1 MYVNNN
7 KKLVAQLLLAAF
19 ILESCHGNISVI
31 TEPET
36 RTKTKSLIL
45 SHNSAPILL
54 YTSTKVVDDK
64 NVGTSQELY
73 MPMQPTAQQA
83 STQPSNTSTTN
94 GATNLKKITPNTLEH
109 WQSLPTV
116 QKTSAIRRANNNRQL
131 NANHTMISRL
141 TNQVCIANGGYQ
153 VEFQKKDD
161 SGLQAIVE
169 DKYTTGFTRQILPVH
184 IQPGLNYSGIAIKNP
199 IWQKLCVH
207 IIKGC
212 VYVGQTGL
220 LGGGEDKIPH
230 PDKESEHSI
239 EQTQAFIG
247 EAAKNAEKAKGKNIV
262 LVLGNTGVG
271 KSAAVNYLLGTEMK
285 FDTNDDGDRIA
296 VTKNPQEESA
306 KIGRNN
312 FESETFFPD
321 VYYNSAAASYVY
333 CDTPGFND
341 TRTEEEQL
349 NATIATQ
356 LITSCADAV
365 RAIMVVIDIQDLTSG
380 KGKGMRELS
389 LTLSRLLKNDIAP
402 NSILFVFNDK
412 NASEINLDNI
422 HKRIDSLKKT
432 EIAKLEKLKKSM
444 ETGGKATLKEYKR
457 LQQTLPLLEILS
469 SSKDNTFK
477 INLFDDFKS
486 KQCIEKLIQNIQS
499 TPKDKF
505 NFSDYDEV
513 RAKFNKQLAEV
524 LDNITSKLCEF
535 VNAQKD
541 IDLLN
546 RKIESC
552 NERIV
557 FYEDQLRLLNPQQ
570 KLQEEEQIPKLEDK
584 IKSYEQKIEALT
596 RTRQTPRVK
605 VSRLEDEKDNL
616 EKDQEILYEESWI
629 RYYNGEEFIYNGPPF
644 TKVEISETK
653 IPTVDILVKPR
664 LRSEIINKEK
674 GLYRARLEI
683 YGFLDQGIHFLDSS
697 CGGNHKVSIYIQ
709 ARNHPAN
716 KARIQQIEKELTE
729 EGEKI
734 AACNRKI
741 MDIENSRDITRK
753 LLETYKT
760 NIQKQKKQAEDKRK
774 SLEAD
779 LGRIQREKQEAIA
792 QKAKQEKIRQE
803 AEKYL
808 AERGTT
814 IAAIYNL
821 IAHGIT
827 SNEANVVEKFK
838 EYYQHYQSILD
849 QGPNYIA
856 SLHKINYPD
865 HLICP
870 LTQELFLDPV
880 VTPCGH
886 SFSHQELL
894 KWLNTQKSCP
904 NCRESVNPKRLSP
917 NVTLRQV
924 IEKLLSRRTDKN

>member
-7 KKLVAQLLLAAF
+7 KKLVAQLLLATF
-19 ILESCHGNISVI
+19 ILESCHSSIPVI
-31 TEPET
+31 TEPKT
-36 RTKTKSLIL
+36 RTKTKSLTL
-45 SHNSAPILL
+45 SHNPAPILL
-54 YTSTKVVDDK
+54 YTSNKVIDDK
-64 NVGTSQELY
+64 NGGTNQELY

-83 STQPSNTSTTN
+83 STQPFNTSNTN
-94 GATNLKKITPNTLEH
+94 EATNLEKVTPNTLEH
-109 WQSLPTV
+109 WQSLPIK
-116 QKTSAIRRANNNRQL
+116 QKASDIRRVNNNRQL

-141 TNQVCIANGGYQ
+141 TNQVCIANGGCQ
-153 VEFQKKDD
+153 VAFQKKED

-169 DKYTTGFTRQILPVH
+169 DKYATGSTRQILPVH
-184 IQPGLNYSGIAIKNP
+184 IQPGINYSEIAIKNP
-199 IWQKLCVH
+199 IWQKLCIH
-207 IIKGC
+207 IIKGY
-212 VYVGQTGL
+212 VYVGHIGL
-220 LGGGEDKIPH
+220 LGGDEDKISH
-230 PDKESEHSI
+230 PEKESEHKI
-239 EQTQAFIG
+239 EQIQAFIG
-247 EAAKNAEKAKGKNIV
+247 EAAKNAEKAKSKDIV

-271 KSAAVNYLLGTEMK
+271 KSAAVNYLLGTKMK
-285 FDTNDDGDRIA
+285 FDTNDEGDRIA
-296 VTKNPQEESA
+296 VTRNPQEERA

-312 FESETFFPD
+312 FESETFFPN
-321 VYYNSAAASYVY
+321 VYCNSAAASYVY

-356 LITSCADAV
+356 LIISCAEAV
-365 RAIMVVIDIQDLTSG
+365 RAIIVVIDIQDLTTG

-389 LTLSRLLKNDIAP
+389 LTLSRLLKSDIAP

-412 NASEINLDNI
+412 NGSEINLDNI
-422 HKRIDSLKKT
+422 HKKIDSLKKT
-432 EIAKLEKLKKSM
+432 EIAKLEKLQKSM
-444 ETGGKATLKEYKR
+444 ETGGKAMLKEYKR

-486 KQCIEKLIQNIQS
+486 KQCIEKLIQNTQS

-513 RAKFNKQLAEV
+513 RANFNKQLAEV
-524 LDNITSKLCEF
+524 LDKITCKLCEF
-535 VNAQKD
+535 VNAHKD

-546 RKIESC
+546 STIESC
-552 NERIV
+552 NERII
-557 FYEDQLRLLNPQQ
+557 FYKDQLRPLNLQQ
-570 KLQEEEQIPKLEDK
+570 KIQEEEQIPILEKK
-584 IKSYEQKIEALT
+584 IKNYEQDIEVLT
-596 RTRQTPRVK
+596 RKRQPPRVK
-605 VSRLEDEKDNL
+605 VNSLENEKADL
-616 EKDQEILYEESWI
+616 EKDREILYKETRI
-629 RYYNGEEFIYNGPPF
+629 IYCNEFVYNGPPF
-644 TKVEISETK
+644 TRVKIRKGK
-653 IPTVDILVKPR
+653 IPGTGLAAFKPQ
-664 LRSEIINKEK
+664 LKSEFIDKEN
-674 GLYRARLEI
+674 GIYRANLAI
-683 YGFLDQGIHFLDSS
+683 YSPYAHPGIRKMESYFA
-697 CGGNHKVSIYIQ
+697 GTHKVLIYIQ
-709 ARNHPAN
+709 ARNHPDN
-716 KARIQQIEKELTE
+716 KARIQQIERILAE

-734 AACNRKI
+734 AAFNREI
-741 MDIENSRDITRK
+741 MDLESSRDITLK

-760 NIQKQKKQAEDKRK
+760 NIQKQKKQLEDKRK
-774 SLEAD
+774 SLEAN
-779 LGRIQREKQEAIA
+779 LGRIQRENQEAIV

-808 AERGTT
+808 TERGTT

-827 SNEANVVEKFK
+827 SNEVNVIEKFK

-904 NCRESVNPKRLSP
+904 NCREPVKPKRLCP
-917 NVTLRQV
+917 NVSLRQV
-924 IEKLLSRRTDKN
+924 IEKLLSSRNDKN

>member
-19 ILESCHGNISVI
+19 ILESCHSNIPVI
-31 TEPET
+31 TEPKT

-45 SHNSAPILL
+45 SHSPAPILL
-54 YTSTKVVDDK
+54 YTSTKVIDDK
-64 NVGTSQELY
+64 NGGTNQDLY

-83 STQPSNTSTTN
+83 YAQPLNTSNTN
-94 GATNLKKITPNTLEH
+94 RATNLEKVTSNTLEH
-109 WQSLPTV
+109 WQILPIK
-116 QKTSAIRRANNNRQL
+116 QKAPDTRRVNNSRQL

-141 TNQVCIANGGYQ
+141 INQVCIANGGYQ
-153 VEFQKKDD
+153 VAFQKKEN
-161 SGLQAIVE
+161 SRLQAIVE
-169 DKYTTGFTRQILPVH
+169 DKYTTGSTRQILPVY
-184 IQPGLNYSGIAIKNP
+184 IQPGINYSEIAIKNP
-199 IWQKLCVH
+199 IWQKLCIH

-212 VYVGQTGL
+212 VYVGHIGL
-220 LGGGEDKIPH
+220 LGGDEDKISH
-230 PDKESEHSI
+230 TKKESEHKI
-239 EQTQAFIG
+239 EQIQAFIG
-247 EAAKNAEKAKGKNIV
+247 EAAKNAEKAKSKDIV

-271 KSAAVNYLLGTEMK
+271 KSTAVNYLLGTKIK
-285 FDTNDDGDRIA
+285 FDTNDEGDRIA
-296 VTKNPQEESA
+296 VTRNPQEERA

-356 LITSCADAV
+356 LIISCAEAV
-365 RAIMVVIDIQDLTSG
+365 RAIIVVIDIQDLTTG

-389 LTLSRLLKNDIAP
+389 LTLSRLLKSDIAP

-412 NASEINLDNI
+412 NGSEINLDNI
-422 HKRIDSLKKT
+422 HKKIESLKKT
-432 EIAKLEKLKKSM
+432 EIAKLEKLQKSI
-444 ETGGKATLKEYKR
+444 ETGGKAMLKEYKR

-486 KQCIEKLIQNIQS
+486 KQCIEKLIQNTQS

-513 RAKFNKQLAEV
+513 RAKFNKQLAGV
-524 LDNITSKLCEF
+524 LDNITCKLCEF
-535 VNAQKD
+535 VNAHKD

-546 RKIESC
+546 NTMESC

-557 FYEDQLRLLNPQQ
+557 FYKDQLRPLNLQQ
-570 KLQEEEQIPKLEDK
+570 KIQEEGQIPILEKK
-584 IKSYEQKIEALT
+584 IKNYEENIEVLT
-596 RTRQTPRVK
+596 RKRQPPRVK
-605 VSRLEDEKDNL
+605 VNSLENEKADL
-616 EKDQEILYEESWI
+616 EKDREILYKETRI
-629 RYYNGEEFIYNGPPF
+629 IYCNEFVYNGPPF
-644 TKVEISETK
+644 TRVKILEGK
-653 IPTVDILVKPR
+653 IPGTGLPAFEPR
-664 LRSEIINKEK
+664 LRSEFIDKKNGI
-674 GLYRARLEI
+674 YRANLAI
-683 YGFLDQGIHFLDSS
+683 FSPYAHPGIRKMESYFA
-697 CGGNHKVSIYIQ
+697 GTHKVLIYIQ
-709 ARNHPAN
+709 ARNHPDN
-716 KARIQQIEKELTE
+716 RARIQQIERILAE

-734 AACNRKI
+734 AAFNREI
-741 MDIENSRDITRK
+741 MDLESSRDITLK
-753 LLETYKT
+753 LLETYKS
-760 NIQKQKKQAEDKRK
+760 NIQKQKKQLEDKRK
-774 SLEAD
+774 SLEVN
-779 LGRIQREKQEAIA
+779 LGRIQRENQKAIA
-792 QKAKQEKIRQE
+792 QKDKQEKIRQE

-808 AERGTT
+808 TERGTT

-827 SNEANVVEKFK
+827 SNEVNEIEKFK

-856 SLHKINYPD
+856 SLHKIDYPD

-904 NCRESVNPKRLSP
+904 NCREPVNPKRLCP
-917 NVTLRQV
+917 NVSLRQV
-924 IEKLLSRRTDKN
+924 IEKLLSSREDKN